1 MYISKSNGRRCIL
14 PIAIGV
20 ALAGWLSPALAGP
33 SEEFTDQQVE
43 IGAQVAEAQARESW
57 RANIVRSEAPAQG
70 CFRADYPNVEWV
82 ETACETVVPRV
93 PPRAP
98 HPSARLGAAQTQ
110 GASTAGA
117 GQTTGNGHDYV
128 IQSANLIK
136 STVGSFPTVSN
147 VTSEKGVGVAAFGGG
162 GILGPNEY
170 SLQINSNYTGTT
182 SACNGHSGCTVWEQ
196 FVYAPDYSRQ
206 GSAYVFI
213 QYWLIGYGGT
223 RCPSGWGSDGGG
235 DCYRNSRGVSAPDEP
250 ITELAKMKMTGT
262 ATAGGNDT
270 VTFTHGTTA
279 YSISASDSVVS
290 LANVWRQSEFNVVG
304 NAGGSMA
311 QFNSGA
317 SVTVH
322 VAINDGTTN
331 KPSCVSNAGST
342 GETNNLNLGS
352 CTASSGSSPS
362 IQFTESN

>member
-1 MYISKSNGRRCIL
+1 MFSKSGSRCIL
-14 PIAIGV
+14 SVAIGV
-20 ALAGWLSPALAGP
+20 AITGWISPALAGP
-33 SEEFTDQQVE
+33 SDEAIDQQVE
-43 IGAQVAEAQARESW
+43 IGAQVAEAQAREAW
-57 RANIVRSEAPAQG
+57 RANVVRTEAPRQG
-70 CFRADYPNVEWV
+70 CFRADYPSVEWV

-93 PPRAP
+93 APTPP
-98 HPSARLGAAQTQ
+98 HPSAKLGGAHTLGA
-110 GASTAGA
+110 GE
-117 GQTTGNGHDYV
+117 TTGNGHDYV

-136 STVGSFPTVSN
+136 ATVGSFPTVSG

-182 SACNGHSGCTVWEQ
+182 SACNGHSGCTVWQQ

-223 RCPSGWGSDGGG
+223 SCPSGWGSDGGG

-250 ITELAKMKMTGT
+250 ITQLSSMKMTGT
-262 ATAGGNDT
+262 ATSGGNDT

-279 YSISASDSVVS
+279 YSISASDSVVK
-290 LANVWRQSEFNVVG
+290 LATVWRQSEFNVVG

-311 QFNSGA
+311 QFNKGA

-322 VAINDGTTN
+322 VAITDGTSN
-331 KPSCVSNAGST
+331 KPSCVANAGST

-352 CTASSGSSPS
+352 CTASAGSSPS
-362 IQFTESN
+362 IQFTESD

>member
-1 MYISKSNGRRCIL
+1 MSLQKLGSRCIL
-14 PIAIGV
+14 PTAIGV
-20 ALAGWLSPALAGP
+20 AIVGWLSPAFAAP
-33 SEEFTDQQVE
+33 NVDAVDQQVE
-43 IGAQVAEAQARESW
+43 IAAQVAEAQAQEAW
-57 RANIVRSEAPAQG
+57 RGNVARAEAPSEG
-70 CFRADYPNVEWV
+70 CFRADYPSIEWV
-82 ETACETVVPRV
+82 AVACENLAPRV
-93 PPRAP
+93 APTPPRTNAK
-98 HPSARLGAAQTQ
+98 SLTSVT
-110 GASTAGA
+110 ASGG

-128 IQSANLIK
+128 IQTSGLIK
-136 STVGSFPTVSN
+136 STVGTFPTVTG

-162 GILGPNEY
+162 GILGANEY

-182 SACNGHSGCTVWEQ
+182 SACGGHSGCTVWQQ
-196 FVYAPDYSRQ
+196 FVYAPDYSRK

-223 RCPSGWGSDGGG
+223 SCPSGWGSDGGG
-235 DCYRNSRGVSAPDEP
+235 DCYRNSNGVSAPDEP
-250 ITELAKMKMTGT
+250 ITQLSTMKMTGS
-262 ATAGGNDT
+262 ATSGGNDT

-279 YSISASDSVVS
+279 YSISASDSVVK
-290 LANVWRQSEFNVVG
+290 LATVWKQSEFNIVG

-311 QFNSGA
+311 QFNSG
-317 SVTVH
+317 SHVTVH

-331 KPSCVSNAGST
+331 KPTCVSNAGST

>member
-1 MYISKSNGRRCIL
+1 MYISKSVSRCIL
-14 PIAIGV
+14 PVAIAAAI
-20 ALAGWLSPALAGP
+20 AGWISPAFAGP
-33 SEEFTDQQVE
+33 AVDAADQQVE
-43 IGAQVAEAQARESW
+43 IAAQVAEAQARESW
-57 RANIVRSEAPAQG
+57 RANMARSEAPAEG
-70 CFRADYPNVEWV
+70 CFRADYPSVEWV
-82 ETACETVVPRV
+82 ATRCETVVPRV
-93 PPRAP
+93 APRPP
-98 HPSARLGAAQTQ
+98 HPNAKLAAQT
-110 GASTAGA
+110 ANAGA

-128 IQSANLIK
+128 IQSANLIR
-136 STVGSFPTVSN
+136 STVGTFPTVGN

-182 SACNGHSGCTVWEQ
+182 SACGGHSGCTVWEQ
-196 FVYAPDYSRQ
+196 FVYATDYSRQ

-223 RCPSGWGSDGGG
+223 RCPSGWGSDGAG

-250 ITELAKMKMTGT
+250 ITELAKMKLAGS

-270 VTFTHGTTA
+270 ITFTHGTTA

-290 LANVWRQSEFNVVG
+290 LANVWRQSEFNIVG

-322 VAINDGTTN
+322 VAITDGTSN
-331 KPSCVSNAGST
+331 KPSCVANAGST

-352 CTASSGSSPS
+352 CTASAGSSPS